1 MSPCTPV
8 RRKAVFRV
16 QILSGEPSLPDSPAC
31 LPMDQVQMEE
41 RPRKRKKQ
49 AKLEFDA
56 SQVFGTSK
64 DTEIEM
70 DLDSARFKA
79 QKGQGGD
86 RRS

>member
-1 MSPCTPV
+1 MPGVIANPALV
-8 RRKAVFRV
+8 LDQMGDPRRRPQTALVA
-16 QILSGEPSLPDSPAC
+16 QSLRPA
-31 LPMDQVQMEE
+31 L
-41 RPRKRKKQ
+41 Q
-49 AKLEFDA
+49 AAFDA

>member
-1 MSPCTPV
+1 
-8 RRKAVFRV
+8 
-16 QILSGEPSLPDSPAC
+16 
-31 LPMDQVQMEE
+31 MDQVQMEE